1 MPPYL
6 SRCPCHPRGASLP
19 AAACGLLALWFCSR
33 RVEGFFRTA
42 CAQGRA
48 GVAGSGP
55 RGLSVLPVRIPL
67 PRCGKPARCVSP
79 REVNQQLRQSTG
91 GPITCR
97 AAWPRAVADS
107 SAAVVRVPVVT
118 FSSPAAD
125 RGPWTAFGLRSSR
138 VNAAPRMQPVSETL
152 LSECARDEPAWMR
165 EGRPAPTC
173 WILPSSF

>member
-1 MPPYL
+1 MSLSPPWN
-6 SRCPCHPRGASLP
+6 LP
-19 AAACGLLALWFCSR
+19 ARCSPWSAGSVVLLPQGGGLFPDRL
-33 RVEGFFRTA
+33 
-42 CAQGRA
+42 CAGA
-48 GVAGSGP
+48 GVEGSGP

-97 AAWPRAVADS
+97 VAWPRTVADS

-138 VNAAPRMQPVSETL
+138 MNAAPRMQPVSETL